1 MNTLLS
7 RLRNAYALDDRV
19 SIYDR
24 LKQLRFE
31 FGGDDYKLQ
40 CAVGHEDN
48 YRGWWD
54 YVTHLKNLFFNS
66 IRTQETLTN
75 TTIGDTFGGQKLKN
89 TVSSLVDTLHDEF
102 IECDDCQEIEVRDQ
116 STWIESTGTMICD
129 SCCSNNYSY
138 HEAHDQYYH
147 HDDYPD
153 DDYDEDYEDAY
164 GVHTY
169 DYDVTNQLQTQK
181 YKNET
186 RLLGLEVEVE
196 RRSDCSENIVD
207 QVHEVMRDFA
217 ICKHDGSLNHGFEI
231 VTAPATITLQKKRW
245 TAFCEK
251 GFADQLSAW
260 NTSTCGMHIHVDRAS
275 VTPLDIG
282 KLLVFINGSNNRK
295 FIENIAGRS
304 SAQWSQFKAKTIK
317 DSLHR
322 SDKYE
327 ALATHKPR
335 TIEFRLFKGNI
346 AKQGIMRNI
355 EFVDSLCNFV
365 RTVGL
370 DKDTDSVNSLSYTNF
385 VQYMTK
391 SENKGQYPYLFSW
404 LVRKG
409 YTKGKGKNIQ
419 NESEES

>member
-7 RLRNAYALDDRV
+7 RLRNVYVHSDEV
-19 SIYDR
+19 SLYDR
-24 LKQLRFE
+24 LKQYKYE
-31 FGGDDYKLQ
+31 FNRDDWQLQ
-40 CAVGHEDN
+40 CAVGYEDN
-48 YRGWWD
+48 NSAWWD
-54 YVTHLKNLFFNS
+54 YVQNLHSVFFSTIQTHRDLTGVDFRGHKLRGLVLSLKD
-66 IRTQETLTN
+66 Q
-75 TTIGDTFGGQKLKN
+75 
-89 TVSSLVDTLHDEF
+89 LHDNF
-102 IECDDCQEIEVRDQ
+102 IECEDCQEIESRDN
-116 STWIESTGTMICD
+116 SIWIEGTGTYVCD
-129 SCCSNNYSY
+129 PCCSNNYSY
-138 HEAHDQYYH
+138 HEGHDQYYH
-147 HDDYPD
+147 HDDYPED
-153 DDYDEDYEDAY
+153 DDDEDYEGIY
-164 GVHTY
+164 GY
-169 DYDVTNQLQTQK
+169 DYDVTNALQTRK

-196 RRSDCSENIVD
+196 RRSDCSSDIVD
-207 QVHEVMRDFA
+207 QVQDVMRDFA
-217 ICKHDGSLNHGFEI
+217 LCKHDGSLNHGFEI
-231 VTAPATITLQKKRW
+231 VTAPATITIQKQKW
-245 TAFCEK
+245 TAFCEQ

-260 NTSTCGMHIHVDRAS
+260 NTNTCGMHIHVDRTS

-282 KLLVFINGSNNRK
+282 KLLVFVNGSNNRK

-385 VQYMTK
+385 VQYMSK